1 MPAEF
6 DSCRKRGGRIRT
18 KRIDKDRYMHI
29 CFIDGKSY
37 PGEVRM
43 YKKLP
48 KKTKWLEWNL

>member
-48 KKTKWLEWNL
+48 KKTK